1 MAAGM
6 GGDRDDIGAT
16 TDTDIAGMADP
27 VGDVADHRVGAVDQR
42 SGKAIE
48 MADLIEQQRGPVA
61 LALADR
67 LQQPSSRIAR
77 SRREALLFGMP
88 SKVTRS
94 VTVTSWRVLEKQ
106 RSTSTADDR
115 MDIVADP

>member
-27 VGDVADHRVGAVDQR
+27 VGDVADHRVGTVDQR
-42 SGKAIE
+42 SGEAIE

-67 LQQPSSRIAR
+67 LQQPFVAHRPQQTRGIALR
-77 SRREALLFGMP
+77 HAQQSDEVRHRHVMACAG
-88 SKVTRS
+88 K
-94 VTVTSWRVLEKQ
+94 
-106 RSTSTADDR
+106 TAKHIHGR
-115 MDIVADP
+115 